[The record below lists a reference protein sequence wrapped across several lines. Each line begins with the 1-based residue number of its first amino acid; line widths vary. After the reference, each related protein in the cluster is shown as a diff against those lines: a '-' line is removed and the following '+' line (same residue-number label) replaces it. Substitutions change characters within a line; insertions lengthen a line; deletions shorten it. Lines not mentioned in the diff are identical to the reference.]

1 MPHLT
6 RNMLWLGFFA
16 SILLA
21 WVWMYMMAAGMNLD
35 LLGRPMTMGDSMER
49 QMDGMAMMTRFGPL
63 FAMWAIMMAAMMLP
77 TLVPTLRAYDDLMHS
92 ADGTFAGWV
101 GVLAGYFIVWVLFA
115 AVIAT
120 VQLGLLAAGVIDICL
135 LYTSPSPR
143 D

>member
-35 LLGRPMTMGDSMER
+35 LLGRPVTTGGQLDGMAMQDG
-49 QMDGMAMMTRFGPL
+49 GMAMMTRFGPL

-101 GVLAGYFIVWVLFA
+101 GVLAGYFLSLIH
-115 AVIAT
+115 I
-120 VQLGLLAAGVIDICL
+120 
-135 LYTSPSPR
+135 
-143 D
+143 